1 MVRLWESKFFLTAFV
16 CGAGSVKVRSIKS
29 LNRTRNQQSKVP
41 MIPFT
46 RYLKLGAGVL
56 CGLALC
62 AGAAQAPQHINI
74 KQLSTRVED
83 VVVPLPNEIFGAL
96 NKLGTV
102 NWKQHVRSDKGPNFT
117 ERPRIAL
124 LLGTV
129 IADGF
134 IAVQAEDADTV
145 KDIGQRVL
153 ALAKGIGVG
162 NSITPHAK
170 AIVEAADKRNWENVR
185 RELDRTQNSV
195 QQAMNEVHDE
205 KLSQL
210 VSLGGWLRGTEVLT
224 SVVKEHF
231 SSDGAEL
238 LHQPDLLS
246 YFQTRLQAIPELN
259 LPIIRQIQDAEPY
272 VKQGFQVREDYWG
285 GELGSGEKKAVRQQ
299 LFKGNEYWF
308 WLGTEV
314 DKAKVSVHVYDS
326 DGKLA
331 EEPDGWEKGHFAGA
345 HVIPKATGS
354 YFIIVSVEESPEDRT
369 HWALVYG
376 FR

>member
-1 MVRLWESKFFLTAFV
+1 MMPFIRHFKL
-16 CGAGSVKVRSIKS
+16 SV
-29 LNRTRNQQSKVP
+29 
-41 MIPFT
+41 
-46 RYLKLGAGVL
+46 GVL
-56 CGLALC
+56 CGLAVY
-62 AGAAQAPQHINI
+62 AYGTQAPQHINI
-74 KQLSTRVED
+74 KQFSTTVED

-102 NWKQHVRSDKGPNFT
+102 NWRAHVRSDKGPNLT

-134 IAVQAEDADTV
+134 IAVQAEDAGAV

-170 AIVEAADKRNWENVR
+170 AIIEAADKRNWNNVR

-224 SVVKEHF
+224 SVVDEHF
-231 SSDGAEL
+231 SADGAEL

-246 YFQTRLQAIPELN
+246 YFQKRLQEMPEFD
-259 LPIIRQIQDAEPY
+259 LPIIRQIQDALVQ
-272 VKQGFQVREDYWG
+272 VKPLIDVGDRNIPPETVKRI
-285 GELGSGEKKAVRQQ
+285 
-299 LFKGNEYWF
+299 NEITTR
-308 WLGTEV
+308 LDQE
-314 DKAKVSVHVYDS
+314 
-326 DGKLA
+326 
-331 EEPDGWEKGHFAGA
+331 
-345 HVIPKATGS
+345 
-354 YFIIVSVEESPEDRT
+354 IVTRD
-369 HWALVYG
+369 
-376 FR
+376 

>member
-1 MVRLWESKFFLTAFV
+1 MS
-16 CGAGSVKVRSIKS
+16 
-29 LNRTRNQQSKVP
+29 
-41 MIPFT
+41 
-46 RYLKLGAGVL
+46 
-56 CGLALC
+56 
-62 AGAAQAPQHINI
+62 AAI
-74 KQLSTRVED
+74 R
-83 VVVPLPNEIFGAL
+83 
-96 NKLGTV
+96 
-102 NWKQHVRSDKGPNFT
+102 GPNFT

-134 IAVQAEDADTV
+134 IAVQAEDAPAV

-170 AIVEAADKRNWENVR
+170 AIIEAADKRNWENVR
-185 RELDRTQNSV
+185 QELDRTQNSV

-224 SVVKEHF
+224 SVVKQHF
-231 SSDGAEL
+231 SADGAEL
-238 LHQPDLLS
+238 LHQPDLLA
-246 YFQTRLQAIPELN
+246 YFQTRLKAMPEFN
-259 LPIIRQIQDAEPY
+259 LPILPRIQDALVEVKPLIDVGDPRIFLPNQLRRSTRSRPGSARHRHERLGASMNRFAKFFSARALCWQSSCIMQRASFASVDDAQSFALQAAEPY

-285 GELGSGEKKAVRQQ
+285 GDLASGEKKAVRQQ

-314 DKAKVSVHVYDS
+314 DRAKVSVHIYDS

-331 EEPDGWEKGHFAGA
+331 EESDSWEKGHFAAA
-345 HVIPKATGS
+345 HVIPKTTGS
-354 YFIIVSVEESPEDRT
+354 YFIIVSVEESPEERT